1 MATLTKEQIEQ
12 KKQLLAE
19 KMKEMKAIYDK
30 LVEAGAI
37 ALGSPLA
44 TEGTQELSE
53 DELGK
58 AAGGHDFEIVDSHW
72 EKPVVDKKPEEDR
85 MGIAYDP
92 VWGKPI
98 KVKI

>member
-1 MATLTKEQIEQ
+1 MATLTNEQIEA
-12 KKQLLAE
+12 KKQQLQQLTEQA
-19 KMKEMKAIYDK
+19 KAIYDE

>member
-1 MATLTKEQIEQ
+1 MATLTNEQIEQ

-19 KMKEMKAIYDK
+19 KMKEMKAIYDE

-53 DELGK
+53 DDLDQ
-58 AAGGHDFEIVDSHW
+58 AAGGYSFLKFW
-72 EKPVVDKKPEEDR
+72 
-85 MGIAYDP
+85 
-92 VWGKPI
+92 
-98 KVKI
+98 